1 MLSLD
6 QKDTKLDRI
15 ETDNT
20 LKMFNLSELLSEVEI
35 TPKSFNNMSNF
46 EFNTD
51 NFACSIYK
59 IGEY

>member
-6 QKDTKLDRI
+6 QRDTKLDRI
-15 ETDNT
+15 QIDRTI
-20 LKMFNLSELLSEVEI
+20 KMFNLSELLSEVEI
-35 TPKSFNNMSNF
+35 KPGSFNNMSNF
-46 EFNTD
+46 EFHTD